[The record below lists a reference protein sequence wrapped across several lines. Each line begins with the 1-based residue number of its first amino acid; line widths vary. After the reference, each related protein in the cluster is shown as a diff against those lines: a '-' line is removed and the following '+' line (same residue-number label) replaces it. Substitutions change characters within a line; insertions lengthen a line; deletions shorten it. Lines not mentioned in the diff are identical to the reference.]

1 MIIKKCSGRQVWYCL
16 ASVIVCAIFTNTAY
30 AWQQEYIADAVSGH
44 TTERYTWDSDHQP
57 SYNDILAERIRS
69 SQNAPGPVLSLA
81 DQTPLDATSGIFRL
95 PGA

>member
-57 SYNDILAERIRS
+57 SPLPVTPAAPFEES
-69 SQNAPGPVLSLA
+69 SS
-81 DQTPLDATSGIFRL
+81 TTSRVT
-95 PGA
+95 

>member
-1 MIIKKCSGRQVWYCL
+1 MIIKKCSGRQVWCCL

-69 SQNAPGPVLSLA
+69 SQNAPALC
-81 DQTPLDATSGIFRL
+81 
-95 PGA
+95 